1 MARVC
6 LLPNRSVFQISGPE
20 AKSFLQDLLTNN
32 LDLISPVRAIYTCL
46 LTPQGKYLFDF
57 FLMEKDGAYL
67 VDCDRDA
74 APLLLKRLMFYK
86 LRADVQLRDFSDSW
100 SVGSIL
106 GDEMDAGAA
115 RAFSEG
121 VLFQDPRLAALG
133 ARFLVP
139 AEKMNEAI
147 ESISGP
153 TIDAS
158 EYEHHRLML
167 GVPGHEDLMPDKT
180 FPMEANLDVLNAID
194 FHKGC
199 FVGQEVTSRTY
210 RQGKVRKRML
220 PVTCEGRLPPIGTPI
235 MADDRQAGELLSSQG
250 NIGLALVRLD
260 RLETPLTVDGANIE
274 TRFPDWL
281 PRLVADDA
289 HEY

>member
-20 AKSFLQDLLTNN
+20 AKSFLQDLVTNN
-32 LDLISPVRAIYTCL
+32 LDLVSPDNAIYTCL

-57 FLMEKDGAYL
+57 FLVEKDGAYL

-86 LRADVQLRDFSDSW
+86 LRADVQFRDFRDSW
-100 SVGSIL
+100 SVGSVL
-106 GDEMDAGAA
+106 DNEVLDAGAA
-115 RAFSEG
+115 RAFKEG

-139 AEKMNEAI
+139 TEKVGEAI
-147 ESISGP
+147 KGFSGS
-153 TIDAS
+153 TIDAA
-158 EYEHHRLML
+158 EYERHRLLL
-167 GVPGHEDLMPDKT
+167 GVPGHEDLQPDKT
-180 FPMEANLDVLNAID
+180 FPMEANLDALNAID

-220 PVTCEGRLPPIGTPI
+220 PVTCDSSLPATGTAV

-250 NIGLALVRLD
+250 KIGLALVRLD
-260 RLETPLTVDGANIE
+260 RLDKPLTVDGLHID
-274 TRFPDWL
+274 TRFPGWL
-281 PRLVADDA
+281 PRLVAGDA
-289 HEY
+289 S

>member
-6 LLPNRSVFQISGPE
+6 LLPNRSVFQIVGPE

-32 LDLISPVRAIYTCL
+32 LDLVSPEQAIYTCL

-57 FLMEKDGAYL
+57 FLTEKEGAYL

-86 LRADVQLRDFSDSW
+86 LRADVQLKDLHGSW
-100 SVGSIL
+100 SVGAVL
-106 GDEMDAGAA
+106 DDEVSDAGVA
-115 RAFSEG
+115 RTFNDG
-121 VLFQDPRLAALG
+121 TLFQDPRLAQLG

-139 AEKMNEAI
+139 NEKANDTI
-147 ESISGP
+147 ESFSGSP
-153 TIDAS
+153 VDAS
-158 EYEHHRLML
+158 EYEHHRLTL
-167 GVPGHEDLMPDKT
+167 GVPGHEDLQPDKT
-180 FPMEANLDVLNAID
+180 FPMEANLDALNAID

-235 MADDRQAGELLSSQG
+235 MADDRQSGELLSSQG

-260 RLETPLTVDGANIE
+260 RLETPLTADGAPIE
-274 TRFPDWL
+274 PRFPDWL
-281 PRLVADDA
+281 PQPTADDA
-289 HEY
+289 S